1 MLKYRLFYFTRDS
14 MQDDFNSAAR
24 SPEDMGR
31 ELVAEIAGVGI
42 TESCDIAKC
51 LRLINNGAR
60 LDCLEETTGEPPLQ
74 AAVRLGYDDL
84 TRALVEAGAP
94 LEAKDDS
101 GNTPLMTAAVYGRAN
116 LAETLIRSGAKLDE
130 TNSAGY
136 TALIWAAYWGKADV
150 AMLLIREGARTDIT
164 DNDGHTALDWTK
176 LNESFSNPETRDA
189 INVGTQDR
197 AYFEEWR
204 DQGMPLKAE
213 MKVHRPL
220 TLKLPTAS
228 FVG

>member
-42 TESCDIAKC
+42 KESCDIAKC

-74 AAVRLGYDDL
+74 AAVRLGYDGL
-84 TRALVEAGAP
+84 TQALIEAGAP

-101 GNTPLMTAAVYGRAN
+101 GNTPLMTAAVYGRAD
-116 LAETLIRSGAKLDE
+116 LAETLIRSGANLDE
-130 TNSAGY
+130 TNKAGY

-150 AMLLIREGARTDIT
+150 AMLLIREGAKADIT
-164 DNDGHTALDWTK
+164 DNDGHTALEWTK
-176 LNESFSNPETRDA
+176 LNQSFSNPETGEA
-189 INVGTQDR
+189 IIE
-197 AYFEEWR
+197 ALEERRRYENWR
-204 DQGMPLKAE
+204 DEGMPLKAE
-213 MKVHRPL
+213 IKIHRPL
-220 TLKLPTAS
+220 TLKLTTAS
-228 FVG
+228 FVA